1 MKGIRVAVLVLT
13 WTLWSVHE
21 LSAQPEPFYKGK
33 TIRVVVGFTPGGL
46 YDLWGRLLAR
56 HLPKHIP
63 GGPKIIIQN
72 MPGAGSLVAANF
84 LYNVARPDGLNL
96 GMFAYNLYL
105 QQLLG
110 GKEVQLD
117 VRRFEWIGSQEKD
130 QVVLYIRADSPFR
143 SVEDIIKAKEPPTCG
158 ATAISDTTA
167 LAVKMLEETAGAK
180 FNLVFGYPGGAQ
192 IDLAMERGEVIC
204 RATRVSVHVGREPFL
219 TWHKGGFIRRLVQFG
234 RKRDPR
240 IAEVPTLYELMDKH
254 STPEMNRRVAEV
266 IMAGDELGRPM
277 VAPPGTPLARVRILR
292 DAYNK
297 AMNDPSLV
305 DEVRRAGWEMDP
317 STGEELQQLINKVLD
332 QRGEVMQ
339 RLKALLR

>member
-1 MKGIRVAVLVLT
+1 MKGLLVAVLVLS
-13 WTLWSVHE
+13 WTCWSARE
-21 LSAQPEPFYKGK
+21 LNAQPEPFYKGK

-56 HLPKHIP
+56 HMPKYIP
-63 GGPKIIIQN
+63 GNPNIIIQN

-84 LYNVARPDGLNL
+84 LYKVAKPDGLNL

-110 GKEVQLD
+110 AKEVQLD
-117 VRRFEWIGSQEKD
+117 VRKFEWIGSQEKD
-130 QVVLYIRADSPFR
+130 HMVLYIRADSPFK
-143 SVEDIIKAKEPPTCG
+143 SVDDILMAKEPPICG

-167 LAVKMLEETAGAK
+167 LAVKMLEETVGTK

-219 TWHKGGFIRRLVQFG
+219 TWHKQGFIRRLVQFG
-234 RKRDPR
+234 KKRDSR
-240 IAEVPTLYELMDKH
+240 IPEVPTLYELMDKH
-254 STPEMNRRVAEV
+254 RTPEMNRRVAEV

-277 VAPPGTPLARVRILR
+277 VAPPGTPPARVRILR

-297 AMNDPSLV
+297 AMKDPDLV
-305 DEVRRAGWEMDP
+305 SEVRRAGWEMDP
-317 STGEELQQLINKVLD
+317 STGEELQQLINNVMEQEREVLK
-332 QRGEVMQ
+332 
-339 RLKALLR
+339 RLKALLQ